1 MKTGSF
7 LIMATAAALAAAAL
21 SGCSGAK
28 RAFGMEKIAPDE
40 FTVVTKAPLV
50 LPPDYS
56 LRPPR
61 PGAPNPTYVEP
72 EVNAENALFGREGL
86 SDNAQGYTGGE
97 MTLLD
102 TAGGSAVNSD
112 IRKVLN
118 SETASLV
125 DKDESITEKILFWQ
139 KPAEEETN
147 VIDAKKEAERLK
159 GAKTTGGATADG
171 AEDKAEAKKADAPK
185 EKKKSW
191 LGGIF

>member
-1 MKTGSF
+1 MKMNNF
-7 LIMATAAALAAAAL
+7 LIFAAAAGVAAASL
-21 SGCSGAK
+21 GGCAGAK
-28 RAFGMEKIAPDE
+28 RAFGMEKVAPDE

-56 LRPPR
+56 LRPPQ
-61 PGAPNPTYVEP
+61 PGAPSPSYAEP
-72 EVNAENALFGREGL
+72 NANAEYALFGREGL

-97 MTLLD
+97 MTLLE
-102 TAGGSAVNSD
+102 TTGGSAVNSD

-125 DKDESITEKILFWQ
+125 DKDETIAEKILFWQ
-139 KPAEEETN
+139 APAEEDAD

-159 GAKTTGGATADG
+159 GAKPAGDAGAQ
-171 AEDKAEAKKADAPK
+171 EKAKAKENASK

>member
-7 LIMATAAALAAAAL
+7 LIMAAAAAFAAAFL
-21 SGCSGAK
+21 GGCAGAK

-61 PGAPNPTYVEP
+61 PGAPNPTFVEP
-72 EVNAENALFGREGL
+72 EINAENALFGSEGL
-86 SDNAQGYTGGE
+86 SENAQGYTGGE

-102 TAGGSAVNSD
+102 TAGGSKANSG
-112 IRKVLN
+112 IRQVIN

-125 DKDESITEKILFWQ
+125 DKDKSLAEKILFWQ
-139 KPAEEETN
+139 KPAEEEAN
-147 VIDAKKEAERLK
+147 VIDPKKESERLK
-159 GAKTTGGATADG
+159 GAKTPADAGAG
-171 AEDKAEAKKADAPK
+171 QKAEAKKAEAPK

-191 LGGIF
+191 FGGIF